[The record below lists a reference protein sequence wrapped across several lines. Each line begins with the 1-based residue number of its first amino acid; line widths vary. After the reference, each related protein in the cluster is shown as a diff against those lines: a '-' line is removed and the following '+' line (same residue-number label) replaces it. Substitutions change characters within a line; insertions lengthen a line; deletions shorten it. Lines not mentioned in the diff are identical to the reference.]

1 MAPGEVL
8 IWTSTCLEC
17 VTDVDDECTLERF
30 NGVPL
35 AIVPSNLQA
44 LHIVDV
50 EQQRH
55 GAGVR
60 VRRQAQHI
68 AGLPAR
74 RVVGHLHGLRLAP
87 ELLQEA
93 LRLHGST
100 PMSTAINRSKDDVTF
115 ATSVENQSTEFLH
128 MREESESGRITST
141 DRDGEERTAAGAH
154 GTSS

>member
-60 VRRQAQHI
+60 VRRQAEHI
-68 AGLPAR
+68 AGLPAL

-93 LRLHGST
+93 LRLNAHVHGHR
-100 PMSTAINRSKDDVTF
+100 P
-115 ATSVENQSTEFLH
+115 QQ
-128 MREESESGRITST
+128 GR
-141 DRDGEERTAAGAH
+141 RHLRH
-154 GTSS
+154 LR